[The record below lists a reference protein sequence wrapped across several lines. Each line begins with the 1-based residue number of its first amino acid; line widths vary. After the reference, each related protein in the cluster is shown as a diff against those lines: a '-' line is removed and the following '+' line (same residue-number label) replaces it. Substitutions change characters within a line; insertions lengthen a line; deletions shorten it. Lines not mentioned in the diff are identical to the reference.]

1 MSGDI
6 GDILESF
13 EGPRT
18 LQYFVVLLMIVVG
31 VLAIGS
37 VLSSLYGIYWIED
50 IGLALA
56 ENPMALLNLAGFLA
70 LIALLITITPTI
82 LKYVGELY

>member
-18 LQYFVVLLMIVVG
+18 LQYFMVLLIIVVG
-31 VLAIGS
+31 VLVIGS
-37 VLSSLYGIYWIED
+37 VLSSLYGIHWIED

-56 ENPMALLNLAGFLA
+56 ENPMVLLNLAGFLA
-70 LIALLITITPTI
+70 LIALVITVAPII
-82 LKYVGELY
+82 LKYVD

>member
-6 GDILESF
+6 GDLLESF

-18 LQYFVVLLMIVVG
+18 LQYFMVLLMIVVG
-31 VLAIGS
+31 VLVIGS
-37 VLSSLYGIYWIED
+37 VLSSLYGIHWIED

-56 ENPMALLNLAGFLA
+56 ENPVVLLNLAGFLA
-70 LIALLITITPTI
+70 LIALVITVAPII
-82 LKYVGELY
+82 LKYVD

>member
-6 GDILESF
+6 GGLVESF

-18 LQYFVVLLMIVVG
+18 LRYFMVLLMIVVG
-31 VLAIGS
+31 VLVFGS
-37 VLSSLYGIYWIED
+37 VLSSLYDIHWLEE

-56 ENPMALLNLAGFLA
+56 DSPMALLNLAGLLA
-70 LIALLITITPTI
+70 LIALAITIVPI
-82 LKYVGELY
+82 VLKYADEL

>member
-6 GDILESF
+6 GDLMESF

-18 LQYFVVLLMIVVG
+18 LRYFMVLLMIVIA
-31 VLAIGS
+31 VLVFGS
-37 VLSSLYGIYWIED
+37 VLSSLYGIHWIEE

-56 ENPMALLNLAGFLA
+56 NSPMVLLNLAGLLA
-70 LIALLITITPTI
+70 LIALAITAGQFA
-82 LKYVGELY
+82 LKFAE

>member
-13 EGPRT
+13 EGLRT
-18 LQYFVVLLMIVVG
+18 LRYFMVLLMIVVG
-31 VLAIGS
+31 VLVIGS
-37 VLSSLYGIYWIED
+37 VLSSLYGIHWIEE

-56 ENPMALLNLAGFLA
+56 GNPMVLLNLAGFLA
-70 LIALLITITPTI
+70 LIALVITVAPVI
-82 LKYVGELY
+82 LKYID

>member
-6 GDILESF
+6 GDLMESF

-18 LQYFVVLLMIVVG
+18 LRYFRILLMIVVV
-31 VLAIGS
+31 VLVFGS
-37 VLSSLYGIYWIED
+37 VLSSLYDIHWIEE

-56 ENPMALLNLAGFLA
+56 DSTNALLNLAGVLA
-70 LIALLITITPTI
+70 LIALLITAVPIV
-82 LKYVGELY
+82 LKYADEL

>member
-6 GDILESF
+6 GDIFESF

-18 LQYFVVLLMIVVG
+18 LWYFMVLLMIVVG
-31 VLAIGS
+31 VLVIGS
-37 VLSSLYGIYWIED
+37 VLSSLHGIHWIED

-56 ENPMALLNLAGFLA
+56 ENPMILLNLAGFLA
-70 LIALLITITPTI
+70 LIALAITVVPII
-82 LKYVGELY
+82 IRYVD

>member
-1 MSGDI
+1 MRGDI

-18 LQYFVVLLMIVVG
+18 LRYFMVLLMIAVG
-31 VLAIGS
+31 VLVIGS
-37 VLSSLYGIYWIED
+37 VLSSLYGIHWIED

-56 ENPMALLNLAGFLA
+56 ENTTVLLDLAGLLA
-70 LIALLITITPTI
+70 LIVLVITVVPII
-82 LKYVGELY
+82 LKYMNEL

>member
-6 GDILESF
+6 GDLLESF

-18 LQYFVVLLMIVVG
+18 LRYFVVLLMIVVG
-31 VLAIGS
+31 VLVIGS
-37 VLSSLYGIYWIED
+37 VLSSLYGIHWIEN
-50 IGLALA
+50 IGLTLA

-70 LIALLITITPTI
+70 LLVLAITVVPTI
-82 LKYVGELY
+82 LKYVN

>member
-6 GDILESF
+6 GDALESF

-18 LQYFVVLLMIVVG
+18 LRYFMVLLMITVG
-31 VLAIGS
+31 VLVIGS
-37 VLSSLYGIYWIED
+37 TLSSLHGIHWIED

-56 ENPMALLNLAGFLA
+56 NNPMSLLNLAGFLA
-70 LIALLITITPTI
+70 LIVLVINVVPIV
-82 LKYVGELY
+82 LKYVD

>member
-18 LQYFVVLLMIVVG
+18 LRYFTLLLMIVVG
-31 VLAIGS
+31 VLVIGS
-37 VLSSLYGIYWIED
+37 VLSSFYGIYWIEE
-50 IGLALA
+50 IGITLAQSPLV
-56 ENPMALLNLAGFLA
+56 LLNLAGFLA
-70 LIALLITITPTI
+70 LIVLMMTVAQIIF
-82 LKYVGELY
+82 KYVE